1 MMFRNKVSYMVKI
14 LAFYILYNYDTNFY
28 DAIKCLSTL
37 VLKFHDPFLII
48 YDTYEEQKFKNQH

>member
-1 MMFRNKVSYMVKI
+1 MVKI